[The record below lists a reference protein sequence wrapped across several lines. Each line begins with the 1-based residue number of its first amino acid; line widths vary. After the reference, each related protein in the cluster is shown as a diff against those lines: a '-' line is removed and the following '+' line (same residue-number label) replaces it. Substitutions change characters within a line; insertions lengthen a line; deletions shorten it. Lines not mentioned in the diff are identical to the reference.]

1 MLLNIL
7 ILRTTRIFGSISWK
21 YGFLVASSS
30 LVLLKQQEG
39 KEVYKKN
46 SCLN

>member
-1 MLLNIL
+1 
-7 ILRTTRIFGSISWK
+7 LREFLVQSQGK

-30 LVLLKQQEG
+30 LVLLKRQEG
-39 KEVYKKN
+39 KEIYKKN